1 VSERPAIAA
10 AIELV
15 SAGATLPA
23 ELAAAALE
31 EMVAGSAEPVQVAAL
46 LAMLRLRGE
55 TSEELAAFA
64 GVMRNNAV
72 HVNAPE
78 DAIDLAG
85 SPQLE
90 TTCFRIVQEGV
101 TNVIRHA
108 RANRISVRLERT
120 GADLMLVIAD
130 DGSGFN
136 VKTTLADGHMAA
148 TLGLRGMEERAQA
161 VGGTLLIDSA
171 PGLGTQVCVSLPV
184 ALDKLGVRRLRA
196 IDVVKV

>member
-1 VSERPAIAA
+1 
-10 AIELV
+10 
-15 SAGATLPA
+15 
-23 ELAAAALE
+23 
-31 EMVAGSAEPVQVAAL
+31 
-46 LAMLRLRGE
+46 
-55 TSEELAAFA
+55 
-64 GVMRNNAV
+64 
-72 HVNAPE
+72 
-78 DAIDLAG
+78 
-85 SPQLE
+85 LE
-90 TTCFRIVQEGV
+90 TACFRIVQEGV

-136 VKTTLADGHMAA
+136 VKTTLADGQGAA

-171 PGLGTQVCVSLPV
+171 PGLGTQVCVTLPI
-184 ALDKLGVRRLRA
+184 ALDKLAIRRLRA